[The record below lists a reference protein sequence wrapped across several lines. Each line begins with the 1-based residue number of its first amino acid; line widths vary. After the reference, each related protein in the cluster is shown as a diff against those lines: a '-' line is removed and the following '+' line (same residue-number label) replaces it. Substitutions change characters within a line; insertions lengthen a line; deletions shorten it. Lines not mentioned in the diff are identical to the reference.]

1 MVGVKYRPGSRAPR
15 TGAYTVNHRTH
26 RLSHIVLVD
35 EGTFFPE
42 CRKCGDD
49 VRYELYM
56 RIQHLESDRDFSD
69 TPQEH
74 QGEKEQKANVLP
86 FRHPRVG

>member
-15 TGAYTVNHRTH
+15 TGAYTVSHRTH

-35 EGTFFPE
+35 EGDIFPE
-42 CRKCGDD
+42 CHKCGND
-49 VRYELYM
+49 VRFELYM

-69 TPQEH
+69 TPEERH
-74 QGEKEQKANVLP
+74 GDREQKTKVLH